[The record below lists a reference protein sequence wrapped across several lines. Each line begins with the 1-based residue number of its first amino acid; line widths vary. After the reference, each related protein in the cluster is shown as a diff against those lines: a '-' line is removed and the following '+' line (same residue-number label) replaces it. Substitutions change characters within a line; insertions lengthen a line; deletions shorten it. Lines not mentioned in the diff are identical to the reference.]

1 MALAKNSKKI
11 LVKQS
16 VPKISIII
24 PMYNVE
30 KYLRRCLDSV
40 KNQTFSDFQAICV
53 DDGSPDRSGAIA
65 EEYAATDGR
74 FVVVHKENGGL
85 SDARNAALPYA
96 TGEYIMYLDSD
107 DFIHPQ
113 TMEIAYAMAQRDG
126 SDIVSFTYDRIYRP
140 RLMVMH
146 KLGMNTDNVRPWGIE
161 KKYDL
166 QKIESRTTDDIWEYA
181 TEQTHNAGNKDKRWL
196 IKHCQVWK
204 NLYKKS
210 LIADTPFIKGIL
222 FEDFPWWS
230 AVMLKNPRVTIVNL
244 PLYYYIPNFGG
255 IVLSA
260 KQLKIMQS
268 LCTGI
273 SNAYSLYKK
282 SASDY
287 QMKMWQEKFMWFFV
301 NKAFSKI
308 KKLDN
313 TQDINAA
320 KRCFVELNK
329 TGIFDIYPN
338 ERHKLICNIKKF
350 INE

>member
-1 MALAKNSKKI
+1 MPA
-11 LVKQS
+11 
-16 VPKISIII
+16 ISIII

-53 DDGSPDRSGAIA
+53 DDGSPDNSGKIA
-65 EEYAATDGR
+65 EEYAKKDKR
-74 FVVVHKENGGL
+74 FIVIHKENGGL
-85 SDARNAALPYA
+85 SDARNVGMKYA
-96 TGEYIMYLDSD
+96 KGEYIMYLDSD

-113 TMEIAYAMAQRDG
+113 TMEIAYAMAIRNE

-146 KLGMNTDNVRPWGIE
+146 KLGMNTDDIRPWRIG
-161 KKYDL
+161 KKYDVK
-166 QKIESRTTDDIWEYA
+166 KIKSRTTNDVFEYA
-181 TEQTHNAGNKDKRWL
+181 TERAHNAGNKNRRWL

-204 NLYKKS
+204 NMYRKS
-210 LIADTPFIKGIL
+210 LIEDTPFIKGIL

-230 AVMLKNPRVTIVNL
+230 AIMLKAPRVTIINL
-244 PLYYYIPNFGG
+244 PLYYYLPNFGG

-260 KQLKIMQS
+260 KQLRIMQS

-287 QMKMWQEKFMWFFV
+287 QMKMWQEKFMWLFV
-301 NKAFSKI
+301 NWAYRKI
-308 KKLDN
+308 KYLKTAQELD
-313 TQDINAA
+313 TARDEFM
-320 KRCFVELNK
+320 RMNK
-329 TGIFDIYPN
+329 MGVFDSVPDEWYGLREKIY
-338 ERHKLICNIKKF
+338 KF
-350 INE
+350 IGK

>member
-1 MALAKNSKKI
+1 MPA
-11 LVKQS
+11 
-16 VPKISIII
+16 ISIII

-40 KNQTFSDFQAICV
+40 QNQTLADFQAICV
-53 DDGSPDRSGAIA
+53 DDGSPDKSGQIA
-65 EEYAATDGR
+65 EEYAARDKR

-85 SDARNAALPYA
+85 SDARNVGMQYA
-96 TGEYIMYLDSD
+96 TGEYIMFLDSD

-113 TMEIAYAMAQRDG
+113 TMEIAYTLAQRNA

-146 KLGMNTDNVRPWGIE
+146 KLGMNTDDVVPWGMN

-166 QKIESRTTDDIWEYA
+166 ENIESRTTDDIFELA
-181 TEQTHNAGNKDKRWL
+181 TERTHNKWSSNRKWL

-210 LIADTPFIKGIL
+210 LIKKISFIKGIL

-230 AVMLKNPRVTIVNL
+230 SVMLQNPRVTVAQL

-260 KQLKIMQS
+260 KQLKMISS
-268 LCTGI
+268 LCVGI
-273 SNAYSLYKK
+273 KESFLLYKK
-282 SASDY
+282 KATVY
-287 QMKMWQEKFMWFFV
+287 QMKKWQENFLWFFV
-301 NKAFSKI
+301 NKAFKKI
-308 KKLDN
+308 GKLD
-313 TQDINAA
+313 DDKDVA
-320 KRCFVELNK
+320 KARKYFENLSKCGVLESC
-329 TGIFDIYPN
+329 PN
-338 ERHKLICNIKKF
+338 EWNKLVCDIRKF
-350 INE
+350 ISEPV